1 MRTAVLASGSGTI
14 LDAMADGGVPIDL
27 VVVDRACGATDVADR
42 HGLTW
47 ELVERTDFSKSF
59 DYTQT
64 PTEPFVFHPIAV
76 PRASIAYIEA
86 HPPADDD
93 T

>member
-42 HGLTW
+42 HGVTW

-59 DYTQT
+59 DRDGFTSQVVDVLRRST
-64 PTEPFVFHPIAV
+64 T
-76 PRASIAYIEA
+76 SSSS
-86 HPPADDD
+86 
-93 T
+93 